1 MKCEDFSRMLDN
13 YENLTDEE
21 KLSMNEHAEQCGK
34 CRDEL
39 DFMMKII
46 AELNTLP
53 KIQPPEDFIDKLN
66 KRIDAEA
73 PVRTNR
79 VLAVVRRN
87 YRQLSTVAAC
97 LLIAVVV
104 GVNGKSLLDKMP
116 SDGGND
122 GNTPVAVST
131 DTPVKE
137 DSQLAVNTASEEPKT
152 PELDQSF
159 QTAAAPAS
167 NAVGQKAAGVSS
179 VPAAADRVRNI
190 EPIREMSESINMIE
204 KPDTSIIAPRVASE
218 ELGGNAAVA
227 AAESVSNKGRTAQE
241 PMIAAYSG
249 DQEITESK
257 FKIARGV
264 YYLPNADAA
273 NAQSTPEPKDDDYV
287 VKIKENKD
295 ISIARGRYYVRTN
308 EGYVNIKDNEI
319 EIGSDDA
326 QRALEL
332 IEQYIDETA
341 DSEYY
346 VINTENIT
354 PMLEHMDKEGIN
366 YQHNIAEETNER
378 VGFKVKID

>member
-1 MKCEDFSRMLDN
+1 MKCEDFNRMLDN
-13 YENLTDEE
+13 YENLTTEE
-21 KLSMNEHAEQCGK
+21 KLSMNEHAEQCEK

-53 KIQPPEDFIDKLN
+53 GIQPPEDFIYKLN

-73 PVRTNR
+73 PVKTNS

-87 YRQLSTVAAC
+87 YKQLSTVAAC
-97 LLIAVVV
+97 LLIAVVI
-104 GVNGKSLLDKMP
+104 GANGKSLIDKMP
-116 SDGGND
+116 SDAGND
-122 GNTPVAVST
+122 SNVPTVSTAMPLKEDRQIAANTPSEQPK
-131 DTPVKE
+131 PVISDEQTQKKVTSGFASGN
-137 DSQLAVNTASEEPKT
+137 DSKMV
-152 PELDQSF
+152 
-159 QTAAAPAS
+159 AAAVPQS
-167 NAVGQKAAGVSS
+167 NAG
-179 VPAAADRVRNI
+179 RNI

-204 KPDTSIIAPRVASE
+204 KPNTSVVAPKVINE
-218 ELGGNAAVA
+218 DLGGKAAVA
-227 AAESVSNKGRTAQE
+227 TEDTSNVGKNRMVQE
-241 PMIAAYSG
+241 PVITAYNGEPEKSS
-249 DQEITESK
+249 SK
-257 FKIARGV
+257 FKIARGI
-264 YYLPNADAA
+264 YYLPNSDVA
-273 NAQSTPEPKDDDYV
+273 NAQSTPEPQNDDYV

-326 QRALEL
+326 KRALEL

-366 YQHNIAEETNER
+366 YQHNIEEEMNER